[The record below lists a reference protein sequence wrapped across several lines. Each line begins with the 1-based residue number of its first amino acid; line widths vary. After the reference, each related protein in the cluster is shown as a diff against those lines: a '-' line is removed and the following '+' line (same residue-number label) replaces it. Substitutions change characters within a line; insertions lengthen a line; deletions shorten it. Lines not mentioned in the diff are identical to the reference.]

1 MDISVLTISEIRRLA
16 EQRTVDGQL
25 IKALLADARVAVRQ
39 LGGRLSRRLYEQ
51 KREDER
57 LAGLWRYEKELYAQ
71 GFVLLAGVDEA
82 GRGPLA
88 GPVVAAA
95 VILPAGVSL
104 PGLNDSKKLSP
115 GKRETLAWQIK
126 KASLA
131 WSVGLATVG
140 EIERINIHRASL
152 LAMRRAVTGLAL
164 VPRCLLVDGR
174 HAIDIDLPQ
183 RPLVGGDGLS
193 ASIAA
198 ASILAKMTRDHL
210 MQALDRLYPL
220 YGFAVHKGYPTP
232 DHLQALDRFGPC
244 TLHRTGFKPVQGWLQ
259 AHGRDA

>member
-1 MDISVLTISEIRRLA
+1 MDLSALTVSEIKHLADQRVADGRLA
-16 EQRTVDGQL
+16 G
-25 IKALLADARVAVRQ
+25 ALLADARVAVRQ
-39 LGGRLSRRLYEQ
+39 IGGRLCRRLNEQ
-51 KREDER
+51 QRENER
-57 LAGLWRYEKELYAQ
+57 LTGLWCHEKELYAQ
-71 GFVLLAGVDEA
+71 GFVLPAGVDEA

-104 PGLNDSKKLSP
+104 PGLNDSKKLSA
-115 GKRETLAWQIK
+115 GKREALAWQIK
-126 KASLA
+126 KMSLA
-131 WSVGLATVG
+131 WSVGLATVA

-152 LAMRRAVTGLAL
+152 LAMWRAVNGLA
-164 VPRCLLVDGR
+164 PSPQFLLVDGR

-210 MQALDRLYPL
+210 MQALDRLYPP

-232 DHLQALDRFGPC
+232 EHLQALDRFGPC
-244 TLHRTGFKPVQGWLQ
+244 ALHRAGFKPVRAWLE
-259 AHGRDA
+259 AHGQDD